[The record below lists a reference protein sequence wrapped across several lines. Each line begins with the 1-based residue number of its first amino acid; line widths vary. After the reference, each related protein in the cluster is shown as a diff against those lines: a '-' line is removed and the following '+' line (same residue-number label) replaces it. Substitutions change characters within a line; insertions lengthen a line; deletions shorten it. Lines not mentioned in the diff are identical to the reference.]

1 MAAMNMRHV
10 GRKAKYDAIK
20 AEQYNRYQRLTVP
33 YLRHYWLT
41 NRSDDMLTGNG
52 KAGSHFHA

>member
-1 MAAMNMRHV
+1 MRHV